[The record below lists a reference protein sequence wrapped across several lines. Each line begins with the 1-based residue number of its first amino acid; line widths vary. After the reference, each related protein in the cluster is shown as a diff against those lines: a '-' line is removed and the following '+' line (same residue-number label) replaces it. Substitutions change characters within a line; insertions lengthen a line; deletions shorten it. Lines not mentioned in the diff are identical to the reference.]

1 MPIKSRNDLSPG
13 QKSIFYALFSER
25 FAFKFLELQLI
36 LLGQNEVVQNG
47 LAEYYADKYIGLCR
61 ELMSSKN
68 PLTDNEKKSLNLLKC
83 QPSELE
89 YLLSRYDISEKI
101 YLFEILRSVKA
112 TFTLRD
118 NKEEFWGYLKDYF
131 KRSLLLSYDPEVI
144 KSAFYYKAMA
154 ARFHE
159 AVRYRGVHSKR
170 TISFFLLGEIENAKK
185 EWRKLPAGISP
196 DHFIL
201 TAVLASLTRRF
212 AKGMY
217 KLIYKP
223 WLLSIFTYTIGSLL
237 LLGLM
242 YKYFTNA
249 ITVSQLLIGIA
260 VTALGFLALSLHHG
274 MDPRLATK
282 EAEKYLQLFK
292 ETYTFIETQFKDPVT
307 GKKVETHV
315 AGPARVY
322 QYERYEGPAAPS
334 YTIGR
339 ESFQEILPHR
349 EGPKIKRRGVAAN
362 QAVVQVAQSTQTAFI
377 FANGIHSDKAT
388 VLDPNK
394 KLYGYLNEHAL
405 ERAGVD
411 ALSIKH
417 FSDVL
422 TKAKFA
428 QAKNDSGI
436 KLVRG
441 SPFMRT
447 PVGIRPMPYKL
458 KIIASGV
465 DSGARVFGHLVE
477 GKNTEKLIMFDTY
490 TSGKKAHQSYR
501 MSAQAGEES
510 AL

>member
-25 FAFKFLELQLI
+25 FSFKFLELQLI

-61 ELMSSKN
+61 KLMSSDN
-68 PLTDNEKKSLNLLKC
+68 TLTDDEKKSLNLLESK
-83 QPSELE
+83 PGELE
-89 YLLSRYDISEKI
+89 YLLSRSDISEKI
-101 YLFEILRSVKA
+101 YLFEILRNAK
-112 TFTLRD
+112 TKFTLRD
-118 NKEEFWGYLKDYF
+118 NQEEFWGYLKDYF
-131 KRSLLLSYDPEVI
+131 KRSLLLSYDPEI
-144 KSAFYYKAMA
+144 IRTAFYFKAMA
-154 ARFHE
+154 ARFYE
-159 AVRYRGVHSKR
+159 AVRYKRVHSKK
-170 TISFFLLGEIENAKK
+170 TTSFFLLGEIENIKK
-185 EWRKLPAGISP
+185 EWSELPAGIYP

-201 TAVLASLTRRF
+201 TAELASLTRRF
-212 AKGMY
+212 GKGIFKLTY
-217 KLIYKP
+217 KA
-223 WLLSIFTYTIGSLL
+223 WLLSALTYTIGSLL

-242 YKYFTNA
+242 YKYFANA
-249 ITVSQLLIGIA
+249 LTGSQLLIGVA

-274 MDPRLATK
+274 LEPRVATK
-282 EAEKYLQLFK
+282 EAEKYLQLFR

-315 AGPARVY
+315 AGPTRVY

-339 ESFQEILPHR
+339 RPTQEVLPHR

-362 QAVVQVAQSTQTAFI
+362 QAVAQVAQSTQTAFI
-377 FANGIHSDKAT
+377 FANGIRSDKAT
-388 VLDPNK
+388 VLDSDK
-394 KLYGYLNEHAL
+394 KIYGYLNEHAL
-405 ERAGVD
+405 ERAGVN

-428 QAKNDSGI
+428 QASNDSGI
-436 KLVRG
+436 KLVKG

-447 PVGIRPMPYKL
+447 PEGIRPVPYKL

-477 GKNTEKLIMFDTY
+477 GKNAEKLIMFDTY
-490 TSGKKAHQSYR
+490 TSGKKAHQSHR
-501 MSAQAGEES
+501 VSARAGEEY